1 MFSLLLLLLFI
12 FVIYLKE
19 NDFFFFLLKNMGTSR
34 VCMQKYPKSTGIQ
47 KISGTDTIL
56 FLENPYFIAYNSILN
71 HKDTQPILDILY
83 YYL

>member
-1 MFSLLLLLLFI
+1 
-12 FVIYLKE
+12 
-19 NDFFFFLLKNMGTSR
+19 
-34 VCMQKYPKSTGIQ
+34 MQKYPKSTGIQ